1 MKAETPSITLK
12 PASLFRISDE
22 TSAFP
27 GLDRVGAQFALGLA
41 DVISVHGGAGTKVK
55 CGETMIT
62 TFEEWRDRPGEIN
75 ATCRYRMA
83 PLKGGMLLA
92 IPQAYISELVDR
104 FYGGDGNIP
113 TARKELSA
121 AEDRFFARIGEM
133 TAPMLAAAWAEMVT
147 IDPVVAKLDHS
158 GSAPTLVPGTRQ
170 VAVQHFA
177 AESVEGKLV
186 VIDLVYPLSLLR
198 TVPQLV
204 AAPESEEAP
213 QIDPIWQS
221 RLSDAV
227 MQVRLPVRTVF
238 ARPELPLAQL
248 LTLQPGDIIPVCLPN
263 QVPVTIANRVFARGS
278 VGDSNGRT
286 AIKIERIEEGSAFYE

>member
-1 MKAETPSITLK
+1 MKTDAPSLALK
-12 PASLFRISDE
+12 AASLFRISDE

-41 DVISVHGGAGTKVK
+41 DVIGAHGGAGTKVR
-55 CGETMIT
+55 CGETTIT
-62 TFEEWRDRPGEIN
+62 TFEEWRDRSAELSAI
-75 ATCRYRMA
+75 CRYRMA
-83 PLKGGMLLA
+83 PLKGGMLLSV
-92 IPQAYISELVDR
+92 PQPYVSELVDR
-104 FYGGDGNIP
+104 FYGGEGSLP

-121 AEDRFFARIGEM
+121 AEDRFFGRLGGMI
-133 TAPMLAAAWAEMVT
+133 APMLAAAWAEMVS

-158 GSAPTLVPGTRQ
+158 GSVPTLVPGTRQ
-170 VAVQHFA
+170 VAVQHFT
-177 AESVEGKLV
+177 AESVEGRQV
-186 VIDLVYPLSLLR
+186 AIDLVYPLSLLR

-213 QIDPIWQS
+213 QIDPVWQS
-221 RLSDAV
+221 RLSDAI

-238 ARPELPLAQL
+238 ARPELPIAQL

-263 QVPVTIANRVFARGS
+263 QVPVTIAGRVFARGS

-286 AIKIERIEEGSAFYE
+286 AIKIERIEEGSTTYE